1 MSKLSFFLILTLVL
15 APGLAEAVS
24 DEQRGYAEEI
34 GQQWVIR
41 HNDKLKDI
49 VKKAAGLF
57 SGKKKGLVNVS
68 LHVPELKK
76 KALKPEEAEDFGV
89 PSQVVNNQGV
99 TVGLMG
105 LYRTAIKFEPG
116 AEHTFITAEY
126 YDDLDPIHSSSDVY
140 MKIGRKYFLF
150 FHGEG
155 YPHCAKILWLDNTQ
169 KDSPV
174 FFEISQFGGGSRVQK
189 TLYTLDKNAVATIPQ
204 TLFDVP
210 ESIRKE
216 DYIHEKLTWSS
227 WLDGE
232 TSYVDVMK
240 DGNIEILSLSESGY
254 PAELNAKLQ
263 EKYGFVNT
271 DYTEPF
277 RRALSVYQ
285 WNDTKQTLDDLGDY
299 YY

>member
-1 MSKLSFFLILTLVL
+1 MSKLSVLFILALAF
-15 APGLAEAVS
+15 APGLAGAVS
-24 DEQRGYAEEI
+24 DEQRGYAAEI

-41 HNDKLKDI
+41 HNEKLKDI
-49 VKKAAGLF
+49 VKKAADLF
-57 SGKKKGLVNVS
+57 SGKKQGLVNAS

-76 KALKPEEAEDFGV
+76 KALNPEDAGDFGI

-105 LYRTAIKFEPG
+105 LYRTVIKFVPG
-116 AEHTFITAEY
+116 AEHSFITAEY
-126 YDDLDPIHSSSDVY
+126 YDDLDPIHSSSDIY
-140 MKIGRKYFLF
+140 MKIGRKYFQF

-155 YPHCAKILWLDNTQ
+155 YPHCAKILWLDSTS
-169 KDSPV
+169 KDSPI

-189 TLYTLDKNAVATIPQ
+189 TIYTLDKAAVAAIPE
-204 TLFDVP
+204 TLFDEP
-210 ESIRKE
+210 ENIRKE

-240 DGNIEILSLSESGY
+240 DGNVEILSLSESGY
-254 PAELNAKLQ
+254 PAELNMKLQ

-277 RRALSVYQ
+277 RKVLSVYQ
-285 WNDTKQTLDDLGDY
+285 WSDIKQTLDNLGDY